1 MKIAKKLL
9 SIVLVLTLV
18 FSMVACSKDDD
29 KSQKEQD
36 TVEQTD
42 RKEDAEKKDDA
53 EGKDEEE
60 GKANLEACTLKY
72 ANWNLGTEEENNIER
87 QMIQAFM
94 DKYPDIKI
102 EIDESIDPA
111 DWPGSLA
118 TAAAAGTLPD
128 VFMLQ
133 NIPTSLS
140 NEWLLDITDL
150 TKKDDTWNDIPTK
163 VSETTVYGGKVMAV
177 PFAEHFMGYFIN
189 KDIFNEENVDAP
201 EFGFTTDEFKK
212 VVEDMTKLNKGLVGL
227 AIEDQIVEWYPA
239 SVNDAFG
246 FYTWDGKKFNLDSQE
261 FKDGIGLA
269 KSFFNNGNVYSALT
283 DEQKANINGEN
294 DYEAWQLGHIAM
306 EWDGTWMI
314 APFHKELDFEW
325 EFVGVPGGRTV
336 IATDYLGIAK
346 STEHPREAYEF
357 AKWMSFSKEGFEKRL
372 EISEA
377 SDILVNTL
385 PLNTDKEL
393 LDKFFDHVQV
403 AGLREA
409 YENIDKAIVEGV
421 KIVPG
426 YADARWNGQTGVKI
440 GDKDNST
447 IGDVIWNSF
456 KGNLKI
462 EDYAEELDKLA
473 NKIYEEAKSG
483 IE

>member
-1 MKIAKKLL
+1 MKIAKRLL
-9 SIVLVLTLV
+9 SIVLILTLV
-18 FSMVACSKDDD
+18 FSMVACSKDDEVPTD
-29 KSQKEQD
+29 KD
-36 TVEQTD
+36 TVDQTED
-42 RKEDAEKKDDA
+42 KGKVEEEKEDGED
-53 EGKDEEE
+53 KDEDSKE
-60 GKANLEACTLKY
+60 LEACTLKY

-87 QMIQAFM
+87 QMIEAFM
-94 DKYPDIKI
+94 DKYPDIKV
-102 EIDESIDPA
+102 EIDESIDPE

-140 NEWLLDITDL
+140 NEWLLDITEL
-150 TKKDDTWNDIPTK
+150 TGEDAEWDDIPKT

-189 KDIFNEENVDAP
+189 RDLFDEENIDAP
-201 EFGFTTDEFKK
+201 EFGFTTDEFKEA
-212 VVEDMTKLNKGLVGL
+212 VEGMTKLNKGIVGL
-227 AIEDQIVEWYPA
+227 AIEDHIVEWYPA
-239 SVNDAFG
+239 AENEEFG
-246 FYTWDGKKFNLDSQE
+246 FYTWDGEKFNLDSQE
-261 FKDGIGLA
+261 FKDGVELA
-269 KSFFNNGNVYSALT
+269 KTLFTNGNVYSALT

-306 EWDGTWMI
+306 KWDGTWMI
-314 APFHKELDFEW
+314 APFHQELDFDW

-336 IATDYLGIAK
+336 VATDYLGVAK

-357 AKWMSFSKEGFEKRL
+357 AKWMSFSKEGYEKRL
-372 EISEA
+372 EISEE

-385 PLNTDKEL
+385 PLNTDEEL
-393 LDKFFDHVQV
+393 LEKFFDHVQV
-403 AGLREA
+403 DGLREA
-409 YENIDKAIVEGV
+409 YENIENGMVEGV

-440 GDKDNST
+440 GDNDNST
-447 IGDVIWNSF
+447 IGDVIWHSF
-456 KGNLKI
+456 KGELKI
-462 EDYAEELDKLA
+462 EDYAEELNELA
-473 NKIYEEAKSG
+473 NKIHEEAKSA